1 MALKDVFLKSAG
13 KKLVKSLQ
21 DAEKESLLEGEY
33 GIGILVHT
41 HDDQLLLDFVALKED
56 GGKMYLARNIRG
68 ANLTDIL

>member
-13 KKLVKSLQ
+13 KKLVQSLK
-21 DAEKESLLEGEY
+21 DAEKENLKEGEY
-33 GIGILVHT
+33 GIGILVHA
-41 HDDQLLLDFVALKED
+41 HEDQLLLDFVALKED

>member
-13 KKLVKSLQ
+13 KKLVQSLK
-21 DAEKESLLEGEY
+21 DAEKENLKEGEY
-33 GIGILVHT
+33 GIGILVHA
-41 HDDQLLLDFVALKED
+41 HGDQRLLDFVALKED

>member
-13 KKLVKSLQ
+13 KKLVRSLQ

>member
-13 KKLVKSLQ
+13 KKLVRSLQ

-41 HDDQLLLDFVALKED
+41 HDDQLLLDFIALKED

>member
-41 HDDQLLLDFVALKED
+41 HDDQLLLDFIALKED

-68 ANLTDIL
+68 ANLTDNL

>member
-1 MALKDVFLKSAG
+1 MAFKDVFLKSAG

-21 DAEKESLLEGEY
+21 AAEKESLLEGEY

>member
-13 KKLVKSLQ
+13 KKLVQSLKA
-21 DAEKESLLEGEY
+21 AEKEGLKEGEY

-41 HDDQLLLDFVALKED
+41 HDDQLLLDFIALKED

>member
-21 DAEKESLLEGEY
+21 AAEKESLLEGEY

>member
-41 HDDQLLLDFVALKED
+41 HDDQLLLDFIALKED